1 MHLLWL
7 LVKRLG
13 QGIVIVL
20 ITSFIIFTLLRVVP
34 GDPARLI
41 VGGMAPDHLVEEM
54 ATDMGLR
61 DPIPV
66 QYVRYMGNL
75 LQGDLGQSFIR
86 PASGGSTGG
95 SSFDDAT
102 RSDRAEVFDIIM
114 ERLPLTLQL
123 AALALVFALIIS
135 LPLGIMAGLNPGR
148 WQDKL
153 AFYTGSLFVSVPNFW
168 LGIVLILVV
177 SVQLGLLPAIGYKN
191 VAYAILP
198 ALVLSVEIIPFI
210 IRTVSVSVSQVMQ
223 EQFVEVGPARG
234 LPRSQ
239 IIYRH
244 ALPNAAVPLLNL
256 LGIQLSTLLG
266 GVVVVEFIFDYPGI
280 GLLTIQSVL
289 QRDFPI
295 IQGIAILTS
304 AIFVL
309 INVFVDLV
317 AAAIDPRLGN

>member
-7 LVKRLG
+7 LIKRLG

-41 VGGMAPDHLVEEM
+41 VGGMAPDHLVEQM
-54 ATDMGLR
+54 AEDMGLR

-66 QYVRYMGNL
+66 QYVHYMGNL

-86 PASGGSTGG
+86 PASGGSMGG
-95 SSFDDAT
+95 SAFDDAT

-123 AALALVFALIIS
+123 AALALIFALIIS
-135 LPLGIMAGLNPGR
+135 LPLGIMAGLNPGK
-148 WQDKL
+148 WQDKI
-153 AFYTGSLFVSVPNFW
+153 AFYTGSLFVSIPNFW

-177 SVQLGLLPAIGYKN
+177 SVQLGLLPAIGYKSF
-191 VAYAILP
+191 AYAILP

-223 EQFVEVGPARG
+223 EQFVTVGPARG
-234 LPRSQ
+234 LPRNQ

>member
-7 LVKRLG
+7 LIRRLG

-41 VGGMAPDHLVEEM
+41 VGGMAPDHLVEKM

-66 QYVRYMGNL
+66 QYVHYMGNL

-86 PASGGSTGG
+86 PASGGSMGG
-95 SSFDDAT
+95 AAFDDVS
-102 RSDRAEVFDIIM
+102 RNDRAEVFDIIM

-123 AALALVFALIIS
+123 AALALVFALLAS
-135 LPLGIMAGLNPGR
+135 LPLGIFAGLNPGK

-153 AFYTGSLFVSVPNFW
+153 AFYTGSLFVSIPNFW
-168 LGIVLILVV
+168 LGIVLILLV
-177 SVQLGLLPAIGYKN
+177 SVKLGFLPAIGYKSF
-191 VAYAILP
+191 AYAILP
-198 ALVLSVEIIPFI
+198 AIVLAVEIIPFI
-210 IRTVSVSVSQVMQ
+210 VRTVSISVSQIMQ
-223 EQFVEVGPARG
+223 ERFIESGVARG
-234 LPRSQ
+234 LSRQQ

-244 ALPNAAVPLLNL
+244 ALPNASVPLLNL
-256 LGIQLSTLLG
+256 LGIQMSTLLG
-266 GVVVVEFIFDYPGI
+266 GVVVIEFIFDYPGI

-295 IQGIAILTS
+295 IQGIAIMTS
-304 AIFVL
+304 VIFVF
-309 INVFVDLV
+309 INIVVDLV